1 MNLDSRAVR
10 WALVFTV
17 VVVAQVAV
25 ASRLEV
31 AGVHPDLL
39 LLLAVTAGLTGG
51 PARGA
56 VVGFAAGVVADLYLH
71 TRFGVGALAS
81 TLTGYVAGVAGDTVV
96 RPSTTIWAL
105 STAALSAAGTLIY
118 ATLGHLLGSQT
129 LADPNLLAIVG
140 IVSVVNAALC
150 VPAMAVCRWAGDDHS
165 AVQIR

>member
-31 AGVHPDLL
+31 SGVHPDLL

-81 TLTGYVAGVAGDTVV
+81 TLTGYAAGVAGDTVV

-105 STAALSAAGTLIY
+105 STAALSAA
-118 ATLGHLLGSQT
+118 ARPASVAW
-129 LADPNLLAIVG
+129 LAPVIPETTSDGRRGASS
-140 IVSVVNAALC
+140 VS
-150 VPAMAVCRWAGDDHS
+150 R
-165 AVQIR
+165 R